1 LSKGAKAAL
10 GEVSPQAQQG
20 AEEQVYLFWHGRVED
35 VVTAFH
41 ALDRNRI
48 ACLEEVWQSPTYFE
62 TRKSKMDHARLR
74 QEGYLAIM
82 NAISVVLIFI
92 TIML

>member
-1 LSKGAKAAL
+1 MCSFFCLSKGAKAAL

-35 VVTAFH
+35 VVTA
-41 ALDRNRI
+41 D
-48 ACLEEVWQSPTYFE
+48 
-62 TRKSKMDHARLR
+62 
-74 QEGYLAIM
+74 
-82 NAISVVLIFI
+82 AISVVLIFI

>member
-35 VVTAFH
+35 ANCLIKKVTLRSNVA
-41 ALDRNRI
+41 
-48 ACLEEVWQSPTYFE
+48 
-62 TRKSKMDHARLR
+62 SK
-74 QEGYLAIM
+74 
-82 NAISVVLIFI
+82 
-92 TIML
+92 